1 MISLKTFDIVV
12 LGGGPGGYVAAIK
25 AAQLGA
31 KVALI
36 EKEVVGGICLN
47 HGCIPTKALLK
58 NAKVYKT
65 IQHAVDYGVVLN
77 GEFTF
82 DWSLML
88 KRKDA
93 VVKRLTMGV
102 SGLLK
107 KNGVEVIQ
115 GLGKVLSSTKI
126 EVNSET
132 IETKHLILATGA
144 SPVIPPIPGLK
155 EAYEK
160 EIAVT
165 SRELL
170 QIKEAPKKLI
180 IIGGGVIG
188 VEFATIFSSLGSE
201 VTIIEK
207 LDGILPT
214 VDDDIRNQYQ
224 KILKREGIQIFVNA
238 EVKAVKD
245 TEVTYSLDG
254 KDVSIKGDTI
264 LVSVGMRPN
273 SQGLESLN
281 LKMDRAA
288 IQTDEHLETS
298 TKGVFAIGDVNGK
311 YMLAHVASAEGIV
324 AAEYIMG
331 KKDAKMRYDRVPNAV
346 YGSPEI
352 ASIGLTEK
360 EVKEKGIPYKVSTF
374 PLVAIGKA
382 LADNEKDGFIKLIV
396 SEKYKEVLGG
406 HILAYGASDLIAE
419 LGVTMNLEG
428 TAYEIAHTIHPHP
441 TLSEMIMEAAHGA
454 IDKPIHM

>member
-1 MISLKTFDIVV
+1 MKTYDIIV

-25 AAQLGA
+25 ASQLGA

-47 HGCIPTKALLK
+47 HGCIPTKTLLK

-65 IQHAVDYGVVLN
+65 ILHAQDYGVVL
-77 GEFTF
+77 GGDITF

-88 KRKDA
+88 KRKDS
-93 VVKRLTMGV
+93 VVKRLTLGV
-102 SGLLK
+102 GGLLK
-107 KNGVEVIQ
+107 KNGVEVFS
-115 GLGKVLSSTKI
+115 GLGKVLSPTKV
-126 EVNSET
+126 EVNGET
-132 IETKHLILATGA
+132 LQTKNLILATGA
-144 SPVIPPIPGLK
+144 SPIVPPIPGLK

-160 EIAVT
+160 GIAVT

-170 QIKEAPKKLI
+170 QIKDAPKSLV

-188 VEFATIFSSLGSE
+188 VEFATIFSSLGTK

-207 LDGILPT
+207 LDGVLPMM
-214 VDDDIRNQYQ
+214 DDDIRVAYT
-224 KILKREGIQIFVNA
+224 KILKRDGIEIFANA

-245 TEVTYSLDG
+245 HEVTYTFEG
-254 KDVSIKGDTI
+254 KDTTIKADTV

-273 SQGLESLN
+273 SNGLEALN

-288 IQTDEHLETS
+288 VITNEHLETS
-298 TKGVFAIGDVNGK
+298 VPGVYAIGDLNGK

-331 KKDAKMRYDRVPNAV
+331 NKKAHLDYSKVPNAV
-346 YGSPEI
+346 YGHPEI
-352 ASIGLTEK
+352 ATIGLTER
-360 EVKEKGIPYKVSTF
+360 EVKEKGIKYKVSTF
-374 PLVAIGKA
+374 PLQAIGKA
-382 LADNEKDGFIKLIV
+382 LADNEKDGMIKLIV
-396 SEKYKEVLGG
+396 SEQYKEILGA
-406 HILAYGASDLIAE
+406 HIMSYDASNLIAE
-419 LGVTMNLEG
+419 IGVTLELEG

-441 TLSEMIMEAAHGA
+441 TLSELVMEAAHGA
-454 IDKPIHM
+454 VDKPIHM